1 MTGGVALQLRFFA
14 CLLAGLLA
22 APALA
27 QTAAPLP
34 HWAQLDGTHR
44 KSVKQLLSEGY
55 ALKSAFTDSHEQE
68 IAYLQKGSSL
78 FRCLIGGANLGLLT
92 DNELLCSEF
101 VEPRRT
107 P

>member
-1 MTGGVALQLRFFA
+1 MKVCGFV
-14 CLLAGLLA
+14 CLLAWLLA
-22 APALA
+22 GAALA

-34 HWAQLDGTHR
+34 HWTQLDDSHR
-44 KSVKQLLSEGY
+44 KSVKQLLAEGY
-55 ALKSAFTDSHEQE
+55 ELKAAFANSYEQE

-78 FRCLIGGANLGLLT
+78 FRCLIGGANLGLLA

-101 VEPRRT
+101 VAPRHM